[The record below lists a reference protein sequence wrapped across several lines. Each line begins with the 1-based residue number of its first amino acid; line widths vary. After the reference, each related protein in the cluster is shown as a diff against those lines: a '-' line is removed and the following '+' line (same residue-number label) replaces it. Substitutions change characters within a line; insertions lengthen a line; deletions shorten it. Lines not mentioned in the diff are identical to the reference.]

1 MKKLLG
7 IIIFALLVYYLVF
20 SSTDGVVKNKAAKQ
34 PQPND
39 RVMDYDIKYK
49 DAVKDINEA
58 VDLNLEK
65 IKSTE
70 EMLEGVNSDTEET
83 DTPDLM

>member
-65 IKSTE
+65 IKTTDKIVESSHTDSE
-70 EMLEGVNSDTEET
+70 PAET
-83 DTPDLM
+83 KQPE